1 MAYRAVPGHPAL
13 LVTGNAKAHVVY
25 VVDLVY
31 LGHADNVAMAG
42 LTRIRS
48 HHLDMAHVGEVHV
61 PGNEVH
67 PQPLDGL
74 LLRPGVA
81 QLLDLDLVAA
91 IGSGNDGV
99 ATHARLYGWNSR
111 LGRDRDRVVAVLALD
126 LQLAGVDVVPEE
138 DGLARTPQRRRV
150 AGGEDGSLEG

>member
-25 VVDLVY
+25 VVDLVH
-31 LGHADNVAMAG
+31 LGHAGNVAMAG
-42 LTRIRS
+42 VTGIRS
-48 HHLDMAHVGEVHV
+48 HHLDMAHVGGVHMPGQEV
-61 PGNEVH
+61 PR
-67 PQPLDGL
+67 PPLDWL

-99 ATHARLYGWNSR
+99 ATHARLHGWNSR
-111 LGRDRDRVVAVLALD
+111 LGRDR
-126 LQLAGVDVVPEE
+126 
-138 DGLARTPQRRRV
+138 QRGV
-150 AGGEDGSLEG
+150 AGT